1 MTHVAVITSDG
12 VGRSAVYRE
21 YKSDPRTLPC
31 GIPELIGKVNE
42 LTSRY
47 LTLKVL
53 LVRYDS
59 SMDSSK
65 DEVGCF

>member
-1 MTHVAVITSDG
+1 MTHVAVITSD
-12 VGRSAVYRE
+12 VSRSAVYRE
-21 YKSDPRTLPC
+21 YKRDPRTLPC

-53 LVRYDS
+53 LVRYD
-59 SMDSSK
+59 
-65 DEVGCF
+65 